1 MQQLRQPPSPAPRA
15 HLNCAI
21 FLRHCWPTAPR
32 LQRVVGNVLVLIPFP
47 PSPFPLLLLPLLL
60 LLLLLVVWKFEKI
73 RFCFSWQRSTAQC
86 PGSNILAASCDAG
99 LTCFFRST
107 SLPHSSSFCLCF
119 CLSLSVFPAEVA
131 ALVGW

>member
-1 MQQLRQPPSPAPRA
+1 MQPPPPAPRA

-32 LQRVVGNVLVLIPFP
+32 LQRVVGNVLIPFP

-99 LTCFFRST
+99 LTCFFRS
-107 SLPHSSSFCLCF
+107 SFLPSPFAYAFAFRFQFFQLK
-119 CLSLSVFPAEVA
+119 LPPW
-131 ALVGW
+131 LVGN